1 MIKIEN
7 FTKFHKPEKKLVIT
21 LLIALLIEVIAFGLV
36 VPLQSAIV
44 HNGALIQPQ
53 VDVAGEMSEPTAA
66 RLAFGIVAFI
76 LGIGLIPVA
85 NLLNKKD
92 KDLLQYVGFGLA
104 FLSGV
109 LLWQSIGEC
118 LWHFQ
123 IGGVQICRIE
133 SIQSLPL
140 VIFLQFY

>member
-66 RLAFGIVAFI
+66 RLAF
-76 LGIGLIPVA
+76 
-85 NLLNKKD
+85 
-92 KDLLQYVGFGLA
+92 
-104 FLSGV
+104 
-109 LLWQSIGEC
+109 E
-118 LWHFQ
+118 
-123 IGGVQICRIE
+123 
-133 SIQSLPL
+133 SLPL
-140 VIFLQFY
+140 F